1 MASVIYF
8 KLKNATQQQSV
19 FFDGSVIQ
27 VGDVKRLVAAQ
38 QGLGPEGAAELTLS
52 DPGTGDAYAD
62 DAKAIPRNTL
72 VVVKRAPQAFKP
84 LLAEAG
90 APAAAAGGGGGAP
103 AAADAADAGGDDFGG
118 DLYSEQP
125 VAPVIGEDESR
136 ALAALMAGSAA
147 SWSREVRAG
156 AARGRGRGG
165 RGGRG
170 QGAPLDY
177 RCPRCDAVGA
187 HWVSDCPTQGDAAY
201 DRKRVRPPVGIP
213 MTRLAHSA
221 EGGLVLPGGLTG
233 TLVANEDSFA
243 REMAG
248 LTGGGGKAAA
258 APYAGGVSAA
268 AAAAHA
274 AHAAAAAPP
283 RLALDDKPAAEAAAA
298 AAAPAAAPAAASA
311 RPAGGGLD
319 PYARAALLPR
329 GPPEFVARCYDRAEP
344 LGRADFERGQDEWRR
359 RVGLPPIR
367 RPRSRSCERRRR
379 RSRSRDRKRSRSR
392 SRSRSRR
399 DRSRSRSRS
408 RREGSR
414 SESARPKGDA
424 GAPAPAPKEE
434 RRGRERERAA
444 DKPREKEREGKDAK
458 GGGKE
463 AKPREAKP
471 APRAPPG
478 FEPGALRA
486 KAAKPAKVL
495 PPLPLHAEPEVDY
508 SASEG
513 EGGAPAAAAPAAA
526 APKAAPKA
534 AAPKREERR
543 AEREPARPRDEPKR
557 EKPRDEPR
565 REKRAEPARPRDEPK
580 GEKRAEAPATEAV
593 APRSVF
599 DRLGGRADGGG
610 GGGKGKARKRSRS
623 PPRER
628 RDGKRR

>member
-90 APAAAAGGGGGAP
+90 APAVTAGGGGGAP
-103 AAADAADAGGDDFGG
+103 APADAGAGGDDFGG

-248 LTGGGGKAAA
+248 LTGGGGEAAA

-268 AAAAHA
+268 AAAARA
-274 AHAAAAAPP
+274 ARAAEAAPP
-283 RLALDDKPAAEAAAA
+283 RLALDDKPAVEVAAAPA
-298 AAAPAAAPAAASA
+298 SPAAAPAAAPA
-311 RPAGGGLD
+311 RPAGCGLG

-329 GPPEFVARCYDRAEP
+329 GPPDFVARCYDRAEP

-367 RPRSRSCERRRR
+367 RPRSRSRSRERRRR
-379 RSRSRDRKRSRSR
+379 RSRSRDRKR

-414 SESARPKGDA
+414 SESARPKGEA
-424 GAPAPAPKEE
+424 AAPAPAPKEE
-434 RRGRERERAA
+434 RCGRERERAA

-458 GGGKE
+458 GKDAKGGGMDVKS
-463 AKPREAKP
+463 REAKP

-478 FEPGALRA
+478 FEPGALPA
-486 KAAKPAKVL
+486 KPAAKPAKVL

-513 EGGAPAAAAPAAA
+513 EGATPAAAAH
-526 APKAAPKA
+526 KA
-534 AAPKREERR
+534 AAHKREERRAERR
-543 AEREPARPRDEPKR
+543 AEREPARPRDEP
-557 EKPRDEPR
+557 R
-565 REKRAEPARPRDEPK
+565 REKCAEPARPRDEPK
-580 GEKRAEAPATEAV
+580 GEKRAEAPAAEAA

-599 DRLGGRADGGG
+599 DRLGGRADG